1 MKDRIKQIIEDQQLT
16 QQSFAN
22 LTGINPATLSGL
34 FNGRTQPT
42 LKVVE
47 AIKKSFPTLN
57 LEWLMYGT
65 PPMYVSKPASGAEGT
80 KSQAASELPHP
91 TLGEAALD
99 FDGVGAD
106 AASSLFNQPMK
117 HGVNNTPKNIT
128 QAEVKYIDKPQR
140 KITEIRIFY
149 DDQTWETFVPK
160 K

>member
-47 AIKKSFPTLN
+47 AIKKSFPALN

-65 PPMYVSKPASGAEGT
+65 PPMYISKPASGADGVTPQTSPE
-80 KSQAASELPHP
+80 ALHP
-91 TLGEAALD
+91 TVGEASLD
-99 FDGVGAD
+99 FDGASAD
-106 AASSLFNQPMK
+106 ATPSLFSQPSMQ
-117 HGVNNTPKNIT
+117 GVNNTPKKVAQT
-128 QAEVKYIDKPQR
+128 EVKYIDKPQR